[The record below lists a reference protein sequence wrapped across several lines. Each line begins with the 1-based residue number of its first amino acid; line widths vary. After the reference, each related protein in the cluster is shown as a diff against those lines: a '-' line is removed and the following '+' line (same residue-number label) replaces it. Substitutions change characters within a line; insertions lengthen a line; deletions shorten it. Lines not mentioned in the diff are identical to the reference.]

1 MSGIITHKAG
11 DSIRWNISY
20 KQADEVTPVNLNGY
34 EVIVN
39 CTSRISG
46 SAQLFTISSNGISSD
61 RYITKDN
68 FSIGVYQIIVKN
80 TQSFPKGEY
89 FVDIQYIDASGFKQS
104 AKTFSLRIVERL

>member
-11 DSIRWNISY
+11 DSIRWSISY
-20 KQADEVTPVNLNGY
+20 KQADEITPVNLTGY
-34 EVIVN
+34 EVVIN
-39 CTSRISG
+39 CISRISG
-46 SAQLFTISSNGISSD
+46 SLPLFTISSNDVNSD

-68 FSIGVYQIIVKN
+68 FATGAYQIIVKD